1 MKYQRY
7 RGKVVCI
14 FDEYTDVA
22 ELEELQNKCEKQE
35 RDFIWVALD
44 GVESA
49 NLKPEYSLTENYE
62 HSLINSLMWKG
73 YFTED
78 EQNTRIWEM
87 IDTFIDN
94 GKQFLVEE
102 YEFVE
107 DEPFYDYS
115 GGRD

>member
-1 MKYQRY
+1 MNVTEY

-14 FDEYTDVA
+14 FDEYSDVA
-22 ELEELQNKCEKQE
+22 SLEALQKKCEIDEK
-35 RDFIWVALD
+35 DFIWVALE
-44 GVESA
+44 GTESA

-62 HSLINSLMWKG
+62 HSLINSLMWQG
-73 YFTED
+73 HFTDD
-78 EQNTRIWEM
+78 EQTTRMWEM
-87 IDTFIDN
+87 IDEFIDN
-94 GKQFLVEE
+94 GKQILVEE